1 MRDWPRDSM
10 KEEKLGVGLS
20 VSTSCFSRHCRGKR
34 CVRNAIGFLH
44 VVEVLIQVPCAF
56 RVLAEI
62 VDDIAEP
69 AHPDRA
75 ILESGQLAYV

>member
-10 KEEKLGVGLS
+10 KEEKLGGGLS
-20 VSTSCFSRHCRGKR
+20 VSVLCFSRHCRGR
-34 CVRNAIGFLH
+34 RYVRNAIGFLH
-44 VVEVLIQVPCAF
+44 VVEVLIQVPCSL

-75 ILESGQLAYV
+75 ILKSRQLTYL